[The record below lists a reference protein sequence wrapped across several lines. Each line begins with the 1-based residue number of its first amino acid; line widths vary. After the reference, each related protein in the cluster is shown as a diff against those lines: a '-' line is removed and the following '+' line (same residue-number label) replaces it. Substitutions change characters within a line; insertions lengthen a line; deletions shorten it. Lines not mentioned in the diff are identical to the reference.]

1 MLDISPLLERSIN
14 SSFLFS
20 IFISYLGGFLTSL
33 SPCIYPL
40 IPIVSS
46 FVASSCIGEK
56 TRKKAF
62 FLSLFYVFGVSIV
75 YSILGVISALTGTLF
90 GSISNN
96 PWIIIGVA
104 NLIILMALIMLDI
117 IPFSGIFIDIKTSK
131 KGFLGALILGASSA
145 FIISPCTLPVIG
157 VILMYI
163 TTKQNPLSGGLLM
176 LSFSLGMSTLL
187 ILVGTFSGIITS
199 LPKPGNWM
207 LIVKKVLGIM
217 MIILAEY
224 FLIKA
229 GMMFY

>member
-1 MLDISPLLERSIN
+1 MIDLSPLLQRNID

-20 IFISYLGGFLTSL
+20 LFISYMGGFLTSL

-46 FVASSCIGEK
+46 FVASNCIGERTK
-56 TRKKAF
+56 KKAF
-62 FLSLFYVFGVSIV
+62 FLSLIYVLGVSIV
-75 YSILGVISALTGTLF
+75 YSIFGLISALTGTLF

-96 PWIIIGVA
+96 PWTMIGIA
-104 NLIILMALIMLDI
+104 NLIILMAFIMLDI
-117 IPFSGIFIDIKTSK
+117 IPFSGIFFDIKTSK
-131 KGFLGALILGASSA
+131 KGFLGAFVLGASSA
-145 FIISPCTLPVIG
+145 FIISPCTLPVLG

-163 TTKQNPLSGGLLM
+163 ATKQNFFSGALLM

-187 ILVGTFSGIITS
+187 LLIGTFSGIITS
-199 LPKPGNWM
+199 LPKPGEWM
-207 LIVKKVLGIM
+207 LIVKKILAIV